1 MSIVRRIAANDL
13 VQMRRSRVAL
23 VSLLILLA
31 LSVVAVLTSIA
42 QRDASDELRAR
53 FQAQAN
59 AEFEG
64 QPARHPHRMVHYG
77 HFVFR
82 PLPVLAAFD
91 PGVDSFTGNTI
102 FLEGHRQNSA
112 NFGDVRQ
119 SSLLAR
125 FGQLTP
131 AFVLQVLAPL
141 VLVFIGFGAIARERE
156 QGTLR
161 VLAAHGVT
169 ARTMLGGK
177 AAALGLVA
185 AIMLAPAAFAMTW
198 LVAASGASA
207 LSAFVLLAAYAA
219 YLALWVLG
227 IVIVSSM
234 FANARSSL
242 VALLGVWTLTT
253 ILLPRIAPDIAL
265 AASPLPTR
273 LETDIAIQRDL
284 RETGDSHDPDDPYF
298 AEFKTGVLKQYG
310 VDDVADLPVNY
321 SGLLA
326 MEGEKLTSSM
336 FDRYAQRQFS
346 EQRQQGQTALAF
358 GLLSPAIALRDL
370 SMAAAGTDLEGHRQ
384 FLSQAEAFR
393 FDIVQRLNRLQA
405 EALTFSD
412 DQNRDSDPEAARRV
426 RIDPSHWHDVPEF
439 AYQPAATSAK
449 LRAATPGL
457 LLVLAW
463 LVVLMVAFRF
473 SAHRLGRA
481 L

>member
-1 MSIVRRIAANDL
+1 MSMVRKVARNDL
-13 VQMRRSRVAL
+13 LQMRRSRVAQ
-23 VSLLILLA
+23 VSLFILLA
-31 LSVVAVLTSIA
+31 LSIVAALTSIA
-42 QRDASDELRAR
+42 HREASDDLRAR

-59 AEFEG
+59 AEFAG

-82 PLPVLAAFD
+82 PLPPLAAFD

-141 VLVFIGFGAIARERE
+141 VLVFIGFGLVARERE

-161 VLAAHGVT
+161 LLAAHGVS
-169 ARTMLGGK
+169 ARAMLGGK
-177 AAALGLVA
+177 ATALGMVA
-185 AIMLAPAAFAMTW
+185 AIMLAPAALAMLW
-198 LVAASGASA
+198 LMAAGGAPV
-207 LSAFVLLAAYAA
+207 LPSAFLLVAYAA
-219 YLALWVLG
+219 YLALWVLC
-227 IVIVSSM
+227 IVIVSSL
-234 FANARSSL
+234 FANARSAL
-242 VALLGVWTLTT
+242 VALLGLWTLTT
-253 ILLPRIAPDIAL
+253 ILLPRVAPDIAL
-265 AASPLPTR
+265 AANPLPTR

-298 AEFKTGVLKQYG
+298 AEFKAGVLEEYG
-310 VDDVADLPVNY
+310 VDNIADLPVNY

-326 MEGEKLTSSM
+326 MEGEALTSRM
-336 FDRYAQRQFS
+336 FDRYATRQFA
-346 EQRQQGQTALAF
+346 EQRQQGDTALAF
-358 GLLSPAIALRDL
+358 GVLSPAIALRDL

-384 FLSQAEAFR
+384 FLTQAEAYR

-405 EALTFSD
+405 EALSYAD
-412 DQNRDSDPEAARRV
+412 DSSRNSDPEAARRV
-426 RIDPSHWHDVPEF
+426 RIDPAHWHDVPEF
-439 AYQPAATSAK
+439 AYRGATTAEK
-449 LRAATPGL
+449 LRAAVPGM

-463 LVVLMVAFRF
+463 LLAMLVAFRL
-473 SAHRLGRA
+473 AARRLGRA
-481 L
+481 F

>member
-1 MSIVRRIAANDL
+1 MSMVRRIAGNDL
-13 VQMRRSRVAL
+13 VQMRRSRVAQ
-23 VSLLILLA
+23 VSLFILLA
-31 LSVVAVLTSIA
+31 LSIVAALTTIA
-42 QRDASDELRAR
+42 HRNASDDLRAR

-59 AEFEG
+59 TEFAG

-91 PGVDSFTGNTI
+91 PGVDSFTGSTI

-169 ARTMLGGK
+169 ARAMLGGK

-185 AIMLAPAAFAMTW
+185 AIMLAPAALAMAW
-198 LVAASGASA
+198 MVVAGGAPVLPA
-207 LSAFVLLAAYAA
+207 LALLAVYGA
-219 YLALWVLG
+219 YLALWVLA
-227 IVIVSSM
+227 VVTMSSL

-242 VALLGVWTLTT
+242 VALLGLWTVTT

-265 AASPLPTR
+265 ATNPLPTR
-273 LETDIAIQRDL
+273 LETDIAIQRDV
-284 RETGDSHDPDDPYF
+284 RATGDSHDPDDPYYADF
-298 AEFKTGVLKQYG
+298 RAGVLEQYG

-321 SGLLA
+321 SGLQA
-326 MEGEKLTSSM
+326 MASEALTSSM
-336 FDRYAQRQFS
+336 FNRYAERQFAQ
-346 EQRQQGQTALAF
+346 QRQQGNTALAF
-358 GLLSPAIALRDL
+358 GLFSPAIAMRDL
-370 SMAAAGTDLEGHRQ
+370 SMAAAGTDLEGHRR
-384 FLSQAEAFR
+384 FLTQAEAYR
-393 FDIVQRLNRLQA
+393 FAIVQRLNQLQA
-405 EALTFSD
+405 EALTYAD
-412 DQNRDSDPEAARRV
+412 DRSRNIDPEAARRV
-426 RIDPSHWHDVPEF
+426 RIDPLHWHDVPEF
-439 AYQPAATSAK
+439 SYRSATTAEK
-449 LRAATPGL
+449 LTAATPGL

-463 LVVLMVAFRF
+463 LLAMVAAFRL
-473 SAHRLGRA
+473 AARRLGRA